1 MILLPQSELHSCT
14 SSELST
20 VTTVQNTMKMPF
32 ILIIHAKTQQQKNM
46 LNETQNRQTG
56 GDKKLKSLDFKQTYN
71 SLQLEN

>member
-1 MILLPQSELHSCT
+1 MILLSQSELHSCT

-46 LNETQNRQTG
+46 LNETQN
-56 GDKKLKSLDFKQTYN
+56 KQAETKN
-71 SLQLEN
+71 